1 MPSQGQA
8 SRSRREPTPG
18 ERDLMTAIGISSVE
32 ALDRH
37 LDGLLGA
44 EKRPGEDRL
53 PPQEESHAPTGDVP
67 WWLVGAGFGV
77 GVAIS
82 GLLLALSRRSNA

>member
-1 MPSQGQA
+1 MPRQSQA
-8 SRSRREPTPG
+8 SRSRREPTAS
-18 ERDLMTAIGISSVE
+18 ERELMAAIGVSTVE

-44 EKRPGEDRL
+44 EEGAERWPKRD
-53 PPQEESHAPTGDVP
+53 ESHWATGEVP
-67 WWLVGAGFGV
+67 WWLIGAGFGV

-82 GLLLALSRRSNA
+82 GVLLALSRRTNA

>member
-1 MPSQGQA
+1 MPNPGLKSQHG
-8 SRSRREPTPG
+8 REPTPG
-18 ERDLMTAIGISSVE
+18 ERDLMAAIGVSSME

-44 EKRPGEDRL
+44 EASRTADQL
-53 PPQEESHAPTGDVP
+53 PAQKESQAPTAEVP

-82 GLLLALSRRSNA
+82 GVLLALSRRSNT